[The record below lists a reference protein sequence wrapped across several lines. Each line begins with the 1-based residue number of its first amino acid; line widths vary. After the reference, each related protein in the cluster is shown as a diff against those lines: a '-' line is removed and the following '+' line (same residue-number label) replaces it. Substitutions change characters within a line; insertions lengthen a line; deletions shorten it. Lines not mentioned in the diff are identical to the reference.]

1 MIFNRIKIILVGGS
15 WNGEGRV
22 EIFNNGNWGTV
33 CDDEWD
39 MKDAQVVCRQFG
51 FPYAVSAPKSAHFGF
66 GSGNIWLDE
75 VRCSGTESS
84 IVDCSHNGWGSHDC
98 GNSEDA
104 SVICSGMLSP
114 QVFVEYPSLYCQYLY
129 VVIKLIVVNSDFS

>member
-1 MIFNRIKIILVGGS
+1 M
-15 WNGEGRV
+15 
-22 EIFNNGNWGTV
+22 EIFYNGKWGTV
-33 CDDEWD
+33 CDDNWD
-39 MKDAQVVCRQFG
+39 MKDAQVVCRQLG
-51 FPYAVSAPKSAHFGF
+51 FPYAVSAPKSAHFGSR
-66 GSGNIWLDE
+66 SGNIWLDE

-98 GNSEDA
+98 GSSEDA

-114 QVFVEYPSLYCQYLY
+114 QIFVEYPSLYCQYLY